1 MGKMESLFAK
11 KKKDGKEM
19 SSMEKDAK
27 MSVVHDMKKMAMDA
41 MGDKLKGLKKVSVAS
56 DSPEGLKMGLE
67 KAKELVTSHPNS
79 PESDNDN
86 SPENEE
92 EVGETEESPEE
103 EQSEDSAMSEDEVD
117 AELKRLMDLKEKM
130 KKA

>member
-19 SSMEKDAK
+19 SGMEKDAK

-56 DSPEGLKMGLE
+56 NSPEGLQMGLD
-67 KAKELVTSHPNS
+67 KAKELVTNHPNS
-79 PESDNDN
+79 PETDNDD

-92 EVGETEESPEE
+92 EVGETDESPEAAE
-103 EQSEDSAMSEDEVD
+103 EHGEMSEDEVD